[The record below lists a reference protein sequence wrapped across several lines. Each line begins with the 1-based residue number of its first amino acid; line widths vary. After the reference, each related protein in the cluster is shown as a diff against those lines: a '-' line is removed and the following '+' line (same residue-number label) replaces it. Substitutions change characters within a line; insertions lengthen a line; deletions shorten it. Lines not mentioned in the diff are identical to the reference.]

1 RRIRLDFSQLDT
13 GTCAICGRQAQPLL
27 TRYLT
32 KNYGLNYKGPWS
44 HPLSPYYTLK
54 EERLP
59 LHPQP
64 GGLGYRHW
72 LGWVLGMKNDK
83 KEQHAAAIVTHA
95 LQHRDR
101 EIGGALRLWAFGY
114 DMDNMKPRCW
124 YESTLPLY
132 GMADL
137 PPAIRKL
144 LAKALETEVAH
155 WLNAAELVI
164 FMLRSAVKDAWFSA
178 DARGDFSN
186 IDAAFWSA
194 TEAPFY
200 QHLKTLIANVGSG
213 EFPDTQMTRKQWHDT
228 LKKTA
233 LNLFDQVFVGS
244 GPVERQNPQ
253 RVAQAWRQLMRN
265 LLGPKL
271 LAAAGLPVPVSDK
284 PKKPVKAGKT
294 ANSSL
299 KESA

>member
-1 RRIRLDFSQLDT
+1 
-13 GTCAICGRQAQPLL
+13 L